1 MAWTRH
7 AWQATP
13 RPPVNLHTDQPHSAR
28 MYDYL
33 LGGKDNF
40 PPDRD
45 AAEQALAGFPYLRI
59 ATRQNRA
66 FMTRAVRYLAAEAGI
81 RQFLDI
87 GTGIPT
93 SPNLHETVQAV
104 APDARV
110 VYADND
116 PIVLTHAR
124 ALLTGT
130 AAGRTACLDADL
142 RDVESILA
150 APELRDTLDLTRP
163 VSLSLIAI
171 LHFVPDSD
179 DPYRLVARLVDA
191 LPAGSHLT
199 ISHGTGDFAP
209 AVRDQAASAY
219 RARGVSAAPR
229 DHAAFVRFFDG
240 LELLDPGV
248 TVAHRWRP
256 DDQVPAGLTDAQVSC
271 YVAVARK
278 P

>member
-7 AWQATP
+7 AWQSAP
-13 RPPVNLHTDQPHSAR
+13 RQPVNLRTDQPHSAR

-40 PPDRD
+40 PADRD
-45 AAEQALAGFPYLRI
+45 AAEQALAGFPHLRT

-66 FMTRAVRYLAAEAGI
+66 FMTRAARYLAADVGI

-93 SPNLHETVQAV
+93 SPNLHETVQDV

-116 PIVLTHAR
+116 PIVLAHAR

-130 AAGRTACLDADL
+130 PSGRTAYLDADL
-142 RDVESILA
+142 RDVEAILA
-150 APELRDTLDLTRP
+150 APALRDTLDLDQP
-163 VSLSLIAI
+163 VALSLIAI
-171 LHFVPDSD
+171 LHFVPDED
-179 DPYRLVARLVDA
+179 GPYSLVARLLAA
-191 LPAGSHLT
+191 LPSGSHLA
-199 ISHGTGDFAP
+199 ISHGTADFDAAVGGGAAP
-209 AVRDQAASAY
+209 AY

-229 DHAAFVRFFDG
+229 GREAFVRFFDG
-240 LELLDPGV
+240 LELLEPGV
-248 TVAHRWRP
+248 TLAHRWRP
-256 DDQVPAGLTDAQVSC
+256 DGPIPADLTDAQVSC
-271 YVAVARK
+271 YAAIARK